1 VFILFAVRAQL
12 DPVLLGNDESDLE
25 DIDRVQPQALSI
37 EGRKRIYLG
46 RGDVEIQSLDNQIR
60 DFSL

>member
-1 VFILFAVRAQL
+1 
-12 DPVLLGNDESDLE
+12 LLGNDESDLE

-37 EGRKRIYLG
+37 EGGKRIDLG